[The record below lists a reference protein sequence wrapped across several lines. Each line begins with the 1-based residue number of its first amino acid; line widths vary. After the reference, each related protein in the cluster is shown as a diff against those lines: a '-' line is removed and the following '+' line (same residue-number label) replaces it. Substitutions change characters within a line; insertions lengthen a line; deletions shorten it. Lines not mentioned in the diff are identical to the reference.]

1 LQQYRTYVC
10 PNVKVIT
17 EQIALTRQKITH
29 KIHAQYMSCTR

>member
-1 LQQYRTYVC
+1 LQQYRIYVR

-17 EQIALTRQKITH
+17 EQIALMLQKITH